1 MSERQD
7 STSAAV
13 VDAPE
18 PVDYGTA
25 RPWTIPHIRWWIAGL
40 LFCAAVLNYIDRQT
54 LSILAPTIQSDLKLD
69 DRAYADVVNLFLI
82 AYTIALLLSGRLVDK
97 VGSRVGLAIFVT
109 WWSVANMLT
118 ALATSARSLGMFR
131 FMLGLGEAGNWTAS
145 PKAVSEW
152 FPAKERGL
160 AIGIYTMGATVG
172 ATIAPIIIVA
182 VASKWHWQAAFF
194 VTGALGLLWVIPWLW
209 LYRRPAEHPRIT
221 DAERAMLTTSAE
233 VAGEPAGE
241 PAKESEL
248 SRWGAVL
255 GRSDVWVLAIGRMLT
270 DPVWYFYQFWLA
282 KYLFSARGVAQ
293 EDLKV
298 TWVVFLAADIGALAG
313 GWVSGIFIKRGA
325 SASNGRLITMLICA
339 ALVPLS
345 PLVAFAPSV
354 WMSLAVAMIVVLA
367 HMSWLINISA
377 LVVDVMPK
385 RYLATAFG
393 VVAAAS
399 AVGGIMM
406 NKLVAK
412 LVTEYSYTHA
422 FVIMAV
428 LHPMVWVLLW
438 LVIGRRK
445 QAEPVGFGVVSPSKA
460 VHA

>member
-1 MSERQD
+1 MRK
-7 STSAAV
+7 
-13 VDAPE
+13 
-18 PVDYGTA
+18 
-25 RPWTIPHIRWWIAGL
+25 IPHIRWWVAGL
-40 LFCAAVLNYIDRQT
+40 LFGAAVLNYIDRQT
-54 LSILAPTIQSDLKLD
+54 LSILAPTIQADLKLD
-69 DRAYADVVNLFLI
+69 DYAYARVVNLFLV
-82 AYTIALLLSGRLVDK
+82 AYTVALLVSGRLVDK
-97 VGSRVGLAIFVT
+97 VGSRIGLAVFVT

-160 AIGIYTMGATVG
+160 AIGIYTMGATIG

-182 VASKWHWQAAFF
+182 VASRWHWQATFF

-221 DAERAMLTTSAE
+221 DAERQLLVNAAE
-233 VAGEPAGE
+233 TAPEPEA
-241 PAKESEL
+241 PVNESEL
-248 SRWGAVL
+248 SRWKAVL

-313 GWVSGIFIKRGA
+313 GWASGIFIKRGT
-325 SASNGRLITMLICA
+325 SATNGRLLAMLICA

-345 PLVAFAPSV
+345 PLVAYAPSV

-406 NKLVAK
+406 NKLVAA
-412 LVTEYSYTHA
+412 LVTDYSYTHA

-428 LHPMVWVLLW
+428 LHPTVWVLLW
-438 LVIGRRK
+438 LVIGRRN
-445 QAEPVGFGVVSPSKA
+445 PVDPQGFEVVSPSKA